1 MTENEVKAIRWM
13 KCVKDDA
20 VRRKE
25 MPMNKTKIEW
35 CDSTWNPVTGC
46 LHACEYC
53 YARRIAERF
62 GGWSTGGVKT
72 KENFVKQEPPE
83 LDKPLL
89 VQRKNGKAVNAPF
102 PFGFSPT
109 LHRYRMGEPIAKKT
123 GQTIFVCSMADL
135 FGSWVPDSW
144 IEEVFAACM
153 SAPQNRYLFLT
164 KNHQRYLD
172 LAAAEKLP
180 FNDNMWYGTTVTSPN
195 DMFFFSE
202 AHHTFISIEPM
213 MERLFAEADISKLV
227 NWIIIGAMTGS
238 GSSRHQPKREWI
250 EEVVSSAD
258 SAGVPV
264 FMTDSL
270 IPIIGEEKM
279 RRDFPWKEM

>member
-1 MTENEVKAIRWM
+1 
-13 KCVKDDA
+13 
-20 VRRKE
+20 
-25 MPMNKTKIEW
+25 
-35 CDSTWNPVTGC
+35 
-46 LHACEYC
+46 
-53 YARRIAERF
+53 
-62 GGWSTGGVKT
+62 
-72 KENFVKQEPPE
+72 
-83 LDKPLL
+83 
-89 VQRKNGKAVNAPF
+89 
-102 PFGFSPT
+102 
-109 LHRYRMGEPIAKKT
+109 MGEPIAKKT

-144 IEEVFAACM
+144 IEEVFAACER
-153 SAPQNRYLFLT
+153 APQHRYLFLT

-172 LAAAEKLP
+172 LAAAGKLP
-180 FNDNMWYGTTVTSPN
+180 FNDNMWYGTTVTSP
-195 DMFFFSE
+195 DTMFFFSE

-264 FMTDSL
+264 FMKDSL
-270 IPIIGEEKM
+270 IPIIGVEKM